1 MAADFADILG
11 MGLEKQALCAAVAG
25 SHNLLL
31 LGESGSGKSA
41 LCSAAASL
49 LPPLTWGQALSR
61 LLLTGS
67 LSRSAPFVSI
77 NATTTLAALL
87 GGGRGSPTAGAVSL
101 AHNGCLW
108 LDELPEAP
116 KPLLEALRQ
125 PLEDKQITIVRSG
138 REQTFPADFL
148 LLATGNACHCAK
160 AVCVCSAADLA
171 RYRRKL
177 SGPILDRIDLVV
189 WSAPLPASLRY
200 SQQSQQI
207 PSAAYR
213 QAVLYARQRQAV
225 RGCLNNLLP
234 APAVLRNGIGF
245 SPEAYAL
252 YQRLTE
258 SLSVRSAVRIGRLAR
273 TLADLLQ
280 TDHIGTE
287 AVQQAYAYNQGKE
300 RLA

>member
-31 LGESGSGKSA
+31 LGEAGSGKSA

-49 LPPLTWGQALSR
+49 LPSLTWRQAFAR
-61 LLLTGS
+61 ALLTGS
-67 LSRSAPFVSI
+67 LSRSAPFVAI
-77 NATTTLAALL
+77 NSTTTLAALL

-125 PLEDKQITIVRSG
+125 PLEDKRVTIVRSG

-148 LLATGNACHCAK
+148 LLATGNACHCAR

-171 RYRRKL
+171 RYQRKL
-177 SGPILDRIDLVV
+177 SGPILDRIDLIV

-200 SQQSQQI
+200 STEPQI

-213 QAVLYARQRQAV
+213 QAVLCARQRQAV
-225 RGCLNNLLP
+225 RGCVNNLLP
-234 APAVLRNGIGF
+234 APAVLRNSIGF
-245 SPEAYAL
+245 MPEAYSL

-273 TLADLLQ
+273 TLADLLLE
-280 TDHIGTE
+280 DVIGVD
-287 AVQQAYAYNQGKE
+287 AVRQAVIYNQGKE